1 VKKHYDVII
10 CGGGLAG
17 LTTARQLKRRFSQ
30 LSVCVLERSGE
41 EPPEG
46 TFKVGESCVE
56 GSTHWLEKTLGLKD
70 YLDERHLKK
79 FGLRFFGAG
88 GQRPFE
94 ERLELGPVDFPP
106 IDSVQLD
113 RGRLENDLRRM
124 IITDGCDV
132 RSGCRVTE
140 FNLDIG
146 DVHHV
151 KFTDIKNGDASALTC
166 RWLIDATGRKRMVA
180 NQLDLKKRSTHRAS
194 ASWFR
199 VDGRLTVDDLVPK
212 SDREWHER
220 SIRDRWYS
228 TNHLFG
234 HGYWVWLIPLS
245 SNKTSIGV
253 VADQNIHPICNRSKL
268 STTLDFLSKHEPIL
282 AKKIEGHEVLDFR
295 LVKHFAHTSEQVFS
309 SNRWACVGESAAFPD
324 PLYSIGS
331 DLIAWASSSVCTL
344 IEHDL
349 AGKLTPELVSL
360 YDRVFR
366 EQNDWVTGWMR
377 DMYQTY
383 GNDGVL
389 LPKLLWDGL
398 SYFMAPVRILQHE
411 FLRNPKAIERYD
423 AAMQRQYELDEQV
436 QKMFRDWN
444 ATGLQKIAHRGH
456 YPPGFFFPSMA
467 KLADIGVSFS
477 KGVSFLNELPK
488 YIDQMEQLAN
498 ALGEIG
504 HTIYGVANPFEE
516 ATAQVRDE
524 VSSYLHAA
532 GIFNTELGKTA

>member
-1 VKKHYDVII
+1 MKKHYDVII

-17 LTTARQLKRRFSQ
+17 LTTARQLKRRLSQ
-30 LSVCVLERSGE
+30 LSVCVLERLGQA
-41 EPPEG
+41 PPEG

-56 GSTHWLEKTLGLKD
+56 GSTHWLEKTLGLKE

-106 IDSVQLD
+106 VDSVQLD

-124 IITDGCDV
+124 IINDGCEV

-140 FNLDIG
+140 LNLDG
-146 DVHHV
+146 PDVHHV
-151 KFTDIKNGDASALTC
+151 KCTNIKNGDVFALTC
-166 RWLIDATGRKRMVA
+166 RWLIDATGRQRMIA
-180 NQLDLKKRSTHRAS
+180 KELGHKKRSTHRAS

-199 VDGRLTVDDLVPK
+199 VDGRLTVDALVPS
-212 SDREWHER
+212 SDQEWHGR
-220 SIRDRWYS
+220 SLRDRWFS

-245 SNKTSIGV
+245 SNKTSIGI
-253 VADQNIHPICNRSKL
+253 VADQNIHPIRSRSTL
-268 STTLDFLSKHEPIL
+268 SGALEFLSEYEPVL
-282 AKKIEGHEVLDFR
+282 EKKIREHKVLDFK

-309 SNRWACVGESAAFPD
+309 SDRWACVGEAAAFPD

-349 AGKLTPELVSL
+349 SGKLTTELVSL

-377 DMYQTY
+377 DMYPTY

-423 AAMQRQYELDEQV
+423 TTMQRQYELDKRV

-444 ATGLQKIAHRGH
+444 ATGLRLTAHRGH

-467 KLADIGVSFS
+467 KLADIEASFI
-477 KGVSFLNELPK
+477 KGVSFLNELPG
-488 YIDQMEQLAN
+488 YIDLMEQLAN
-498 ALGEIG
+498 ALGDIG
-504 HTIYGVANPFEE
+504 HSIYGVKNPFEE
-516 ATAQVRDE
+516 AVAPVRDE
-524 VSSYLHAA
+524 ISAYLHAA
-532 GIFNTELGKTA
+532 GIFNATLEKTA